1 MCIIIQRSPGP
12 NMAPIHLIGMRVV
25 IDNLQKKRREIII
38 EKDHWKKRKKGE
50 IFRFIYKIA
59 IR

>member
-1 MCIIIQRSPGP
+1 
-12 NMAPIHLIGMRVV
+12 MAPIHLIGMRVV